1 MTLPDAAPLG
11 LLMFL
16 AVFLVLP
23 FGFPVAFTLIGT
35 ALAFG
40 VIGWLFAGFDL
51 SLVALLPLRAVGLM
65 ENDLLQAI
73 PLFVYLGVIM
83 QRTTLARELLEAMAG
98 LFGRRPGGLGLSAL
112 LLGALLA
119 PTTGAVG
126 ATVLT
131 LGLLVLPNMLHAG
144 YNRRFA
150 AGLVCGA
157 GTLGTVLPPSI
168 ILIVLADLMRGA
180 NAEGQTLGGSAVS
193 GSLPVKD
200 IYLGMLMP
208 VGIILIGYLL
218 YVLYVVWR
226 RPDWCPPADLADA
239 PERIR
244 VSNWRLAVIIL
255 VPLTFIVLLLA
266 SIVTGRIYAV
276 EAAAL
281 GAIAATVY
289 ALVRR
294 ELTLARLAETVRM
307 VMQLTGMMFALLL
320 GASVFTLIFRGFGS
334 DRLVHQLLAQMP
346 GGLAGAMA
354 AVFGVAF
361 IFGFFLDA
369 LEILLLVVPI
379 AIPSLIALGADPI
392 WLAVLLAIT
401 VQTSFLMPPTGF
413 ALFFLRSVAPPELT
427 TADIYR
433 GAPPF
438 IAIQLVVLAL
448 LVVFPALA
456 TWLPKG

>member
-1 MTLPDAAPLG
+1 MTLPASAPLG
-11 LLMFL
+11 LAMFV

-23 FGFPVAFTLIGT
+23 FGFPVAFTLIGV

-40 VIGWLFAGFDL
+40 VIGYLFAGFDL
-51 SLVALLPLRAVGLM
+51 YLVSILPLRAVGLM

-83 QRTTLARELLEAMAG
+83 QRTTLARELLEAMAS
-98 LFGRRPGGLGLSAL
+98 LFGRRPGGLALSVL
-112 LLGALLA
+112 ILGALLA

-131 LGLLVLPNMLHAG
+131 LGLLVLPNMLNAG
-144 YNRRFA
+144 YNHRFA

-180 NAEGQTLGGSAVS
+180 NAEGQTLGGLPVS
-193 GSLPVKD
+193 GSLPVRD
-200 IYLGMLMP
+200 IYLGMLVP
-208 VGIILIGYLL
+208 VGIILLGYLL
-218 YVLYVVWR
+218 YTLFVIWR
-226 RPDWCPPADLADA
+226 RPAWCPPTGQSDRL
-239 PERIR
+239 PMSR
-244 VSNWRLAVIIL
+244 VRLAVIIV
-255 VPLTFIVLLLA
+255 VPLGFLVLLLG

-289 ALVRR
+289 ALIRR
-294 ELTLARLAETVRM
+294 ELTLARFAETVRL

-334 DRLVHQLLAQMP
+334 DQLVHRLLAEIP
-346 GGLAGAMA
+346 GGLNGALF
-354 AVFGVAF
+354 AVLGTAF

-379 AIPSLIALGADPI
+379 AIPSLIAMGADPI
-392 WLAVLLAIT
+392 WLAVMLAIS
-401 VQTSFLMPPTGF
+401 VQTSFLMPPSGF

-427 TADIYR
+427 IADIYR

-438 IAIQLVVLAL
+438 IAIQLIVLGL
-448 LVVFPALA
+448 LVAFPMLA